1 MNLFSEKGC
10 YWKQKNQNTYSGPA
24 LLVPDTK
31 IKTLNYG
38 PRVSNGFGY

>member
-1 MNLFSEKGC
+1 MNLFSEKKVVIG
-10 YWKQKNQNTYSGPA
+10 NTQSEHNSKPA

-31 IKTLNYG
+31 IKLLNHG